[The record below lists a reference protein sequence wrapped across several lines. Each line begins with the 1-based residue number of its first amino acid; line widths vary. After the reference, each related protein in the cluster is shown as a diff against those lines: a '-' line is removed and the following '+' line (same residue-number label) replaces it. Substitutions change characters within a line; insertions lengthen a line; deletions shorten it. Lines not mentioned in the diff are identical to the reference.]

1 MARNYTP
8 SCLNLKNWLT
18 SKKHVSTCLKK
29 KLLTLDRVIITLAR
43 STKEWKASSKI
54 LHSVWR
60 TKRRLGEKLMHS
72 PAYKSSPLSIRS
84 MSGPT
89 CRPRVAPLW
98 RSWLALIKRMLLCL
112 GTTGPMGPIR
122 PNSNR
127 KLTRVGK
134 GAHLER
140 RLRHVPTVKSLT
152 IIHIDG
158 RPPDES
164 HRGVSLD
171 DDTDDAEFKSGKQ
184 LASKHD

>member
-54 LHSVWR
+54 LRSVWR

-140 RLRHVPTVKSLT
+140 RLRTCSDRQVANNN
-152 IIHIDG
+152 
-158 RPPDES
+158 S
-164 HRGVSLD
+164 HRQPASRWVPQGR
-171 DDTDDAEFKSGKQ
+171 
-184 LASKHD
+184 LARRWHWRRWIQIRKTTSK